1 MAQWNERPRSVRQIG
16 SPERSCRVY
25 LEDYADTYI
34 RRIPADGPQ
43 GVHAGALYGRKM
55 VQDGLQC
62 YYIFGAVETEPVWED
77 ARLRFGQ
84 KAWKKIEQMR
94 QNYFPTMDVCG
105 WFVRT
110 EEDFMPDTEQL
121 QRVQDTFFAETGEIL
136 YTVAGEEGTFF
147 RKGQSLLYPLQG
159 YYVFYQNN
167 TAMQEYL
174 AQTGSRQKSG
184 VRLESLRE
192 RPPQKTQNQTP
203 QEAAKRRRRVH
214 KAVRGPKKKQ
224 RLPESGSGVLRQRLF
239 LFCWR
244 RELCFTAIRTGHRHC
259 KNFWRADC
267 SGRRKLFR
275 RRERPRPKKRS
286 SRKARRRQKK
296 AGRKRNHL
304 KRRRKQGTRSVL
316 KKEGF
321 CTILRK
327 QTGSFWNRRG

>member
-203 QEAAKRRRRVH
+203 QEAAKPAAQSAQSSPGSEEETASAGIWQRRFAAAALFVLLAAGIVFYGHPDRAQALQKLLARGLFGTEE
-214 KAVRGPKKKQ
+214 AVPAAGEAAAEETEQ
-224 RLPESGSGVLRQRLF
+224 PESAQETEESG
-239 LFCWR
+239 
-244 RELCFTAIRTGHRHC
+244 T
-259 KNFWRADC
+259 
-267 SGRRKLFR
+267 
-275 RRERPRPKKRS
+275 
-286 SRKARRRQKK
+286 KAEPSE
-296 AGRKRNHL
+296 
-304 KRRRKQGTRSVL
+304 T
-316 KKEGF
+316 
-321 CTILRK
+321 
-327 QTGSFWNRRG
+327 